1 MNIVIFSDKVFPS
14 SLSFLTE
21 KGIIGIYIT
30 FVLAI
35 SRFIRIIFVNSS
47 IRIMFDQLPNVDRI
61 LKLCDSLYMVRE
73 NKKFLLEEEIYAKIL
88 FLYRSPETMIKYT
101 KKEKSLEK
109 KNQ

>member
-1 MNIVIFSDKVFPS
+1 
-14 SLSFLTE
+14 
-21 KGIIGIYIT
+21 
-30 FVLAI
+30 
-35 SRFIRIIFVNSS
+35 
-47 IRIMFDQLPNVDRI
+47 MFDQLPNVDRI